1 MQKIRRIFRRINRRG
16 MKHMSASSKKKLRK
30 ELASQQL
37 TEKQRTE
44 QKEAKK
50 LKVYTIAF
58 IAVIALVV
66 VSALGIVISRQ
77 VTTSGV
83 VERNTQAVKI
93 GDHTLSSAELSYYY
107 VDLINSTYSSWRQS
121 YGDYTT
127 AYLQLL
133 AGLDLTKPLSG
144 QIQDPESNTTWA
156 DYFVNAAIEN
166 ARNTYAVYDAA
177 VADGYTLTEDDQ
189 KQVDAAISTMTM
201 YATYYRFSSLESYL
215 KSMYGYGSTEESF
228 RAYCEVTT
236 LASSYQ
242 AAHSNSLTYDD
253 AAIRAFDA
261 EHAREFSSYSYASYY
276 LPSSNYLTGG
286 TTGEDNTVTY
296 TPEQRAAAAEEA
308 KRVAES
314 LIAGETRLDFDKAI
328 GRLDTGSD
336 TAPKATESENVLYS
350 SVNTLLQEWVTDPS
364 RQEGDMTVIPSES
377 TSTAEDGTETTTVN
391 GYYAVYFVGCRDNTM
406 SLANVRHLLVKF
418 EGGTTE
424 NGATTYSD
432 EEKAAAKAEAE
443 ELLAQ
448 WQAGDAT
455 EESFAALVTEKTDDT
470 ASASTGGL
478 YENITPDSNYVENF
492 LNWCME
498 DHKAGDTGIVES
510 SYGYHIMYYVGDSAR
525 NYRDTMIESR
535 LLSDEM
541 TAWFEGITEA
551 VEYTVLN
558 TSKLNR
564 DLVLA
569 SS

>member
-1 MQKIRRIFRRINRRG
+1 
-16 MKHMSASSKKKLRK
+16 MSASSKKKLRK

-50 LKVYTIAF
+50 LKVYTIVF

-66 VSALGIVISRQ
+66 VSALGIVISRK
-77 VTTSGV
+77 VTTSGMI
-83 VERNTQAVKI
+83 ERGTQAVKI
-93 GDHTLSSAELSYYY
+93 GERTLNSAELSYYY
-107 VDLINSTYSSWRQS
+107 VDLINNNYSNWRQS

-133 AGLDLTKPLSG
+133 AGLDLTKPLSS
-144 QIQDPESNTTWA
+144 QIQDPETNTTWA
-156 DYFVNAAIEN
+156 DYFVNSAIEN
-166 ARNTYAVYDAA
+166 ARNTYAIYDAA
-177 VADGYTLTEDDQ
+177 VAEGYALTEDDQ
-189 KQVDAAISTMTM
+189 KQVDAAISTMSM
-201 YATYYRFSSLESYL
+201 YATLYGFSDLESYL
-215 KSMYGYGSTEESF
+215 KSVYGYGSTEESF

-242 AAHSNSLTYDD
+242 SAHSGSLTYDD
-253 AAIRAFDA
+253 AAIRAYDA
-261 EHAREFSSYSYASYY
+261 EHAREFNSYSYASYY
-276 LPSSNYLTGG
+276 LPSSNYLKGG
-286 TTGEDNTVTY
+286 TSGENDTITY
-296 TPEQRAAAAEEA
+296 SPEERAAAVEEA

-314 LIAGETRLDFDKAI
+314 LIAGESRLEFDKAI
-328 GRLDTGSD
+328 GRLDTSSD

-350 SVNTLLQEWVTDPS
+350 AVNTLLQEWVTDPS

-391 GYYAVYFVGCRDNTM
+391 GYYAVYFMGSRDNTM
-406 SLANVRHLLVKF
+406 PLANVRHLLVKF

-424 NGATTYSD
+424 NGVTTYSE

-478 YENITPDSNYVENF
+478 YENISPDSRYVENF
-492 LNWCME
+492 LNWCLE
-498 DHKAGDTGIVES
+498 DHKAGDTGIVETE
-510 SYGYHIMYYVGDSAR
+510 YGYHIMYYVGDSAR

-535 LLSDEM
+535 LLSDDM
-541 TAWFEGITEA
+541 TAWFQGITEA
-551 VEYTVLN
+551 VSYTVLD

-569 SS
+569 SN

>member
-1 MQKIRRIFRRINRRG
+1 
-16 MKHMSASSKKKLRK
+16 MSASSKKKLRK

-50 LKVYTIAF
+50 LKVYTIVF

-77 VTTSGV
+77 VTTSGM
-83 VERNTQAVKI
+83 VERGTQAVKI
-93 GDHTLSSAELSYYY
+93 GERTLNSAELSYYY
-107 VDLINSTYSSWRQS
+107 VDLINNNYSSWRQS

-133 AGLDLTKPLSG
+133 AGLDLTKPLSS
-144 QIQDPESNTTWA
+144 QIQDPETNTTWA
-156 DYFVNAAIEN
+156 DYFVNSAIEN
-166 ARNTYAVYDAA
+166 ARNTYAIYDAA
-177 VADGYTLTEDDQ
+177 VAEGYALTEDDQ
-189 KQVDAAISTMTM
+189 KQVDAAISTMSM
-201 YATYYRFSSLESYL
+201 YATLYGFSDLESYL
-215 KSMYGYGSTEESF
+215 KSVYGYGSTEESF

-242 AAHSNSLTYDD
+242 SAHSGSLTYDD
-253 AAIRAFDA
+253 AAIRTYDA
-261 EHAREFSSYSYASYY
+261 EHAREFNSYSYASYY
-276 LPSSNYLTGG
+276 LPSSNYLKGG
-286 TTGEDNTVTY
+286 TSGENDTITY
-296 TPEQRAAAAEEA
+296 SPEERAAAVEEA

-314 LIAGETRLDFDKAI
+314 LIAGESRLEFDKAI
-328 GRLDTGSD
+328 GRLDTSSD

-350 SVNTLLQEWVTDPS
+350 AVNTILQEWITDPS
-364 RQEGDMTVIPSES
+364 RQEGDTTVIPSES

-391 GYYAVYFVGCRDNTM
+391 GYYAVYFMGSRDNTM
-406 SLANVRHLLVKF
+406 PLANVRHLLVKF

-424 NGATTYSD
+424 NGVTTYSE
-432 EEKAAAKAEAE
+432 EEKAAAKVEAE

-478 YENITPDSNYVENF
+478 YENISPDSRYVENF
-492 LNWCME
+492 LNWCLE
-498 DHKAGDTGIVES
+498 DHKAGDTGIVETE
-510 SYGYHIMYYVGDSAR
+510 YGYHIMYYVGNSAR

-535 LLSDEM
+535 LLSDDM
-541 TAWFEGITEA
+541 TAWFQGITEA
-551 VEYTVLN
+551 VSYTVLD

-569 SS
+569 SN